1 MRRCKMI
8 LIYSKNEVFGIR
20 ADRFVL
26 SNYNKGV
33 GKVKIY
39 CNGDLAFAGLLKAIS
54 ENATLCDEF
63 VRGLKSEITAEFE
76 EVEV

>member
-1 MRRCKMI
+1 MI
-8 LIYSKNEVFGIR
+8 LIHSKNEVFGIR

-33 GKVKIY
+33 GEVKIY
-39 CNGDLAFAGLLKAIS
+39 CNGDVAFIGYIETLNDDIS
-54 ENATLCDEF
+54 LCDEL
-63 VRGLKSEITAEFE
+63 VRGLKSEITAEFK